1 MYKKDI
7 PINIIQS
14 SHIYILDKV
23 GSKTN
28 ITRGKETHFMIKVS
42 THESNIIVLYS
53 YALELLQNARSKNRI
68 KR

>member
-53 YALELLQNARSKNRI
+53 CELELLQNARSKNRI